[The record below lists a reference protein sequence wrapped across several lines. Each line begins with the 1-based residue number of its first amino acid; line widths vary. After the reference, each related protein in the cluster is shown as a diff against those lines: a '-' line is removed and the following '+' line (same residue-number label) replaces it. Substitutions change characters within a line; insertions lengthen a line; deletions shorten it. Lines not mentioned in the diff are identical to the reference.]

1 MAMHYIGADVDCN
14 TTALA
19 VRCGRK
25 IVAEYR
31 VPTSIPALAAAL
43 DRISGPRHLTIE
55 EGSMADWL
63 YRNLRGRVEEMTVCD
78 PRRNRLIVGDGDKTN
93 AIDAKKL
100 AELQQGGYT
109 RAVYH
114 GATQERLELKQWV
127 GLYHDRVKEA
137 VRQVNKIRARARMH
151 GARLPAGFL
160 KRPKTR
166 GAWLKGSCPAA
177 VAGQLE
183 VLLAGYDSTA
193 AQARRCRAEL
203 ARRGAGEE
211 VLARWQAVPGI
222 GLIRGV
228 TFLAYLDTPWRF
240 AHRSKRWKYC
250 GVGLERASTG
260 TDRHGRDKPGR
271 RSVCQA
277 CNHRLKDVVL
287 GAALSAVA
295 QGHNK
300 YRLLYDTLI
309 QEGVHDGNARRA
321 VARKLIDTLV
331 GMWKTGSAYMPELA

>member
-14 TTALA
+14 TTVLA

-25 IVAEYR
+25 IVGKYR
-31 VPTSIPALAAAL
+31 VPTSIPDLAAVL
-43 DRISGPRHLTIE
+43 DRIPSPKHLTIE

-78 PRRNRLIVGDGDKTN
+78 PRRNRLIVDDGDKTN
-93 AIDAKKL
+93 PIDAGKL
-100 AELQQGGYT
+100 AELQQGGFT

-114 GATQERLELKQWV
+114 GSTQERLEFKQWV

-137 VRQVNKIRARARMH
+137 VRQVNKIRARARMY
-151 GARLPAGFL
+151 GVRLPAGFL
-160 KRPKTR
+160 KRAAAR
-166 GAWLKGSCPAA
+166 GEWLKGDCPPG

-203 ARRGAGEE
+203 GRRGAGEE

-222 GLIRGV
+222 GPIRAV

-240 AHRSKRWKYC
+240 ARRAKRWKYC

-260 TDRHGRDKPGR
+260 TDRHGRDKPGSR
-271 RSVCQA
+271 RVCRA
-277 CNHRLKDVVL
+277 CNHRLKDVML
-287 GAALSAVA
+287 GAAASAVA

-300 YRLLYDTLI
+300 YRILYDRLI
-309 QEGVHDGNARRA
+309 KEGVHDGNARRA